1 MSLVRA
7 NRIISMHPGIRR
19 GIFIS
24 TLLVVLFLLVSFS
37 GCIQPTNSTS
47 GPGPGPSYTQPAT
60 PAPAGPGSPGP
71 DSTPVIPNDTQT
83 GGNAIQGGNQTTANS
98 TSGPL
103 YPAGSSVQ
111 KNPADS
117 SYDKDRGWVIVK
129 VHEDGTYT
137 VGQIYLDPEKKVW
150 FKVSDELL
158 VTRAIHAVERD
169 YPVLKGSVDW
179 NNIPTKHGVVD
190 QYGVT
195 HLEW

>member
-1 MSLVRA
+1 
-7 NRIISMHPGIRR
+7 MHPGIRC
-19 GIFIS
+19 GTFIS
-24 TLLVVLFLLVSFS
+24 TLLVVLFLLVSSS

-47 GPGPGPSYTQPAT
+47 GPGSGQSYTQQAT

-71 DSTPVIPNDTQT
+71 DSTLVTPGTTQT
-83 GGNAIQGGNQTTANS
+83 GETPIQGANQTTANS

-129 VHEDGTYT
+129 VNEDGTYT

-150 FKVSDELL
+150 FRVNDELL

-169 YPVLKGSVDW
+169 YPVRKGSADW
-179 NNIPTKHGVVD
+179 NSLPTKHGVVD
-190 QYGVT
+190 RYGVT